1 MRSVG
6 GWAFQ
11 KIAPIGLKVLE
22 IIASLSFYGKK
33 PKGWFMEIDGKNVF
47 FFK

>member
-22 IIASLSFYGKK
+22 IIASLSFYWK
-33 PKGWFMEIDGKNVF
+33 PKGWFMEIDGKNDF